1 MVSLRKILFSVFCA
15 VGALLALVV
24 VLGLLQY
31 RFTHEYDTIIY
42 QGEKILFRFD
52 TLRELL
58 TRSMLAGTTAD
69 VEDVAGKIDALN
81 VDLNRLLEN
90 PLVPG
95 EYKLALINQVD
106 LPGMALLARK
116 VAQDPEDGKTVLQL
130 HDQLRSLADN
140 LLQFDRVL
148 TSQMKTRLIRFQGL
162 AIGALTLI
170 IASVS
175 LLVLFLYQKALMP
188 LITLDQYLQ
197 QTNLRDP
204 LPVDTKACR
213 EIAEL
218 TEKINELI
226 LEGVYSASRSEDGRG
241 RFSFSPQE
249 LNSLSNA
256 LNGIMNYTQLLID
269 ENEKD
274 QDEELL
280 GLLLKI
286 RDSSEKMGSIVQN
299 KTGGKKKDD

>member
-1 MVSLRKILFSVFCA
+1 MVSLRKILYTVFCA

-58 TRSMLAGTTAD
+58 TRSMLAGTSTD

-116 VAQDPEDGKTVLQL
+116 VAQDPEDSRTVLQL

-140 LLQFDRVL
+140 LMQFDRVL

-175 LLVLFLYQKALMP
+175 LLILFLYQKALMP

-197 QTNLRDP
+197 QTNLHDP
-204 LPVDTKACR
+204 LPVDPKACR

-249 LNSLSNA
+249 LNNLSNA
-256 LNGIMNYTQLLID
+256 LNGIMNYTQLLLD
-269 ENEKD
+269 ESEKN
-274 QDEELL
+274 QDEALL
-280 GLLLKI
+280 KLLLKI
-286 RDSSEKMGSIVQN
+286 RDASEKMGSIVQN
-299 KTGGKKKDD
+299 KTGGKKKDE

>member
-1 MVSLRKILFSVFCA
+1 MVSLRKILFTVFCG

-31 RFTHEYDTIIY
+31 RFTHDYDTIIY

-58 TRSMLAGTTAD
+58 TRSMLTGTAGD

-106 LPGMALLARK
+106 LPGMAMLARK
-116 VAQDPEDGKTVLQL
+116 VAQEPEDGRMVLQL
-130 HDQLRSLADN
+130 HDQLRTLADN
-140 LLQFDRVL
+140 LMQFHRVL

-188 LITLDQYLQ
+188 LLNLGLALQ
-197 QTNLRDP
+197 QPSLRDP
-204 LPVDTKACR
+204 VPVDAKACR

-218 TEKINELI
+218 TEKINQLI
-226 LEGVYSASRSEDGRG
+226 LEGVYAASRGDDGRG

-256 LNGIMNYTQLLID
+256 LNGIINYTQLLID
-269 ENEKD
+269 ECEKS

-280 GLLLKI
+280 ELVLKI
-286 RDSSEKMGSIVQN
+286 RESSEKMGLMVQN
-299 KTGGKKKDD
+299 KTGGKKRDE